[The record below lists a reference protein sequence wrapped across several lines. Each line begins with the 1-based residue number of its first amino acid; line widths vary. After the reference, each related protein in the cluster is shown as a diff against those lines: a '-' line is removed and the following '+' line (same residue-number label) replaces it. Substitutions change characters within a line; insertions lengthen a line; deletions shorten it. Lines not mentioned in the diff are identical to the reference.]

1 MAGDHGRLTAIT
13 VAPPR
18 QQRSFPA
25 ITLLAGAPAAFLL
38 IFFIVPTMLLMSS
51 SLLPSEGGIVVGGL
65 TLDNFTTLLRRK
77 LYLAAILR
85 TFVIGVSVGTLVVL
99 LAYPLAYFLVRTT
112 SRWKGALIALSLSPL
127 LASVIVRTYGWYVI
141 LNREGALN
149 QAGLSLGVI
158 DQPLQ
163 FLPSSAAITVGL
175 AHALLPY
182 GVLSIMSSLNGLNP
196 NLERAALSLGA
207 TRWNT
212 FRAVTLPLTLPGV
225 AGGFLLAFS
234 LAISAYATPAIL
246 GGPAT
251 ETMATMIRTFMTGLL
266 DWGLGS
272 AMGVILLATSVTLL
286 VAMTA
291 FGSRRA
297 QV

>member
-1 MAGDHGRLTAIT
+1 LTELT

-18 QQRSFPA
+18 QRAFPA
-25 ITLLAGAPAAFLL
+25 IALLAGAPAAFLL
-38 IFFIVPTMLLMSS
+38 IFFVIPTMFLMSS

-65 TLDNFTTLLRRK
+65 TLANFTTLLQRK
-77 LYLAAILR
+77 LYVGAILR

-112 SRWKGALIALSLSPL
+112 SRWKGLLIALSLSPL

-149 QAGLSLGVI
+149 RAALNLGLV

-163 FLPSSAAITVGL
+163 FLPSSAAITIGL

-272 AMGVILLATSVTLL
+272 AMGVLLLATSITLL
-286 VAMTA
+286 VATTA
-291 FGSRRA
+291 LGARRA
-297 QV
+297 RV

>member
-1 MAGDHGRLTAIT
+1 LTELT
-13 VAPPR
+13 VARPR
-18 QQRSFPA
+18 QLSFPA
-25 ITLLAGAPAAFLL
+25 VALLAGVPAAFLL
-38 IFFIVPTMLLMSS
+38 IFFVVPTMLLMSS
-51 SLLPSEGGIVVGGL
+51 SLLPSEGGVVVGGL
-65 TLDNFTTLLRRK
+65 TLSNFTTLLQRK
-77 LYLAAILR
+77 LYLTAILR

-99 LAYPLAYFLVRTT
+99 LSYPLAYFLVRTT

-149 QAGLSLGVI
+149 KLTLSLGLA

-163 FLPSSAAITVGL
+163 LIPSTAAITVGL

-212 FRAVTLPLTLPGV
+212 FKAVTLPLTLPGV
-225 AGGFLLAFS
+225 ACGFLLAFS

-286 VAMTA
+286 VVMTA

>member
-1 MAGDHGRLTAIT
+1 L
-13 VAPPR
+13 APPG
-18 QQRSFPA
+18 
-25 ITLLAGAPAAFLL
+25 AGAGR
-38 IFFIVPTMLLMSS
+38 VP
-51 SLLPSEGGIVVGGL
+51 
-65 TLDNFTTLLRRK
+65 
-77 LYLAAILR
+77 
-85 TFVIGVSVGTLVVL
+85 
-99 LAYPLAYFLVRTT
+99 
-112 SRWKGALIALSLSPL
+112 
-127 LASVIVRTYGWYVI
+127 
-141 LNREGALN
+141 
-149 QAGLSLGVI
+149 

-163 FLPSSAAITVGL
+163 FLPSSAAIAIGL
-175 AHALLPY
+175 THALLPY

-225 AGGFLLAFS
+225 AGCFLLAFS

-286 VAMTA
+286 VATTA
-291 FGSRRA
+291 LGSRRA
-297 QV
+297 RI